1 MDKKNELTKEKEQT
15 LNTIVDAPNQS
26 ELPTIQIN
34 EEEEKKEI
42 LRRYRKL
49 LKSIKRK
56 ITPEE
61 RKNIRK
67 AFDLAVKA
75 HANVRRKS
83 GEPYIYHPIAVAQ
96 ICAEEMGLGDTSI
109 ICALLHDTVEDTD
122 ITLQD
127 IEKLFGKKIASIING
142 LTKISTVLDNNQSI
156 QAENFRKV
164 LLAMAEDVR
173 VILIKI
179 ADRLHNMRTLE
190 HMSRQQQIKIASET
204 LFLYA
209 PLAHRL
215 GLNAIKTELEDLGL
229 KYTNPE
235 AYNEI
240 AEKLKETEEE
250 RKKYIQKFIQPVKKA
265 LEEKGF
271 KFKIFGRPKSIY
283 SIYNKMVKKH
293 VSFEEIYDLF
303 AIRIVIDSE
312 PENEKSDCWEVYS
325 IVTDIY
331 HPFPDRLRD
340 WISTPKSNGYESLHT
355 TVMGPEGRWVE
366 VQIRTTRMDDLAE
379 KGYAAHWKYKEA
391 SQERESKVE
400 EWLRKVREVLENP
413 DPDALEF
420 IDDFK
425 LNLFSDEIYVFTP
438 KGDMKILPA
447 GATALDFA
455 FEIHTKV
462 GEHAIGAK
470 VNQKLVPLSY
480 VLQTGDQVEI
490 LTSTK
495 QKPSEDWLKFVVTA
509 RAKSKIKAAL
519 KEQRKQVA
527 EEGKEILKKKMQ
539 KVELPYESDVLNQL
553 VSFFNLPNVTEL
565 YYRVAVGNIDI
576 PDLKKFKKYKESK
589 KTKPVE
595 NTEEK
600 IETLI
605 TRTRGKGDLLVIG
618 DKMEQLDYKLSPCC
632 NPIPGDDVFG
642 FITTDE
648 GIKIHRVNCPNAVH
662 LLSHYAYRVVKAK
675 WVNEHLL
682 SFLAGIKIKGIDK
695 LGLVNEITKIISN
708 EHQVNMRSIKFDTE
722 DGLFEGEI
730 MVYVYDTKH
739 LNRLIK
745 NLKKVEGVTSVYR
758 MDGVEEGK

>member
-190 HMSRQQQIKIASET
+190 HMSREQQIKIASET

-366 VQIRTTRMDDLAE
+366 VQIRTTRMDELAE

-600 IETLI
+600 IETLV

>member
-190 HMSRQQQIKIASET
+190 HMSREQQIKIASET

-400 EWLRKVREVLENP
+400 EWLRRVREVLENP

>member
-1 MDKKNELTKEKEQT
+1 MDKKQEQTKEMTEVVQQDNH
-15 LNTIVDAPNQS
+15 LNS
-26 ELPTIQIN
+26 SSIQID
-34 EEEEKKEI
+34 EEAEKKEI

-75 HANVRRKS
+75 HANIRRKS

-96 ICAEEMGLGDTSI
+96 ICAEEMGLGDTSV

-127 IEKLFGKKIASIING
+127 IEKLFGKKIANIING
-142 LTKISTVLDNNQSI
+142 LTKISTVLDKNQSV

-164 LLAMAEDVR
+164 LLAMAQDIR

-190 HMSRQQQIKIASET
+190 HMSREQQIKIASET

-250 RKKYIQKFIQPVKKA
+250 RKKYIQKFIQPIKKI
-265 LEEKGF
+265 LEEKNF

-293 VSFEEIYDLF
+293 VTFEEIYDLF

-325 IVTDIY
+325 LVTDIY
-331 HPFPDRLRD
+331 HPYPDRLRD
-340 WISTPKSNGYESLHT
+340 WISTPKSNGYESLHA
-355 TVMGPEGRWVE
+355 TVMGPEGKWVE
-366 VQIRTTRMDDLAE
+366 VQIRTTRMDELAE

-391 SQERESKVE
+391 SQERESKLE

-438 KGDMKILPA
+438 KGDMKTLPA
-447 GATALDFA
+447 NATALDFA

-470 VNQKLVPLSY
+470 VNQKLVPLSH
-480 VLQTGDQVEI
+480 VLQSGDQVEI
-490 LTSTK
+490 LTSAK

-519 KEQRKQVA
+519 KEQRKKVA
-527 EEGKEILKKKMQ
+527 EEGKEILKKKLQ
-539 KVELPYESDVLNQL
+539 KIELPYESEIINEMI
-553 VSFFNLPNVTEL
+553 SFFKLPNVMEL
-565 YYRVAVGNIDI
+565 YYRVAVENIDL
-576 PDLKKFKKYKESK
+576 PDLKKFKKYRESK
-589 KTKPVE
+589 KSTAIP
-595 NTEEK
+595 EEK
-600 IETLI
+600 IETLV

-618 DKMEQLDYKLSPCC
+618 EKMEQLDYKLSPCC

-682 SFLAGIKIKGIDK
+682 SFLAGIKVKGIDK
-695 LGLVNEITKIISN
+695 LGLVNEITKVISN

-730 MVYVYDTKH
+730 MVYVHDTKH

-758 MDGVEEGK
+758 MDGVD